1 MKIAKAVKFAAICA
15 ATIILCGCAN
25 KEPEIISRT
34 NYQDVNMPVRCEV
47 ELPPKPSFDETNPST
62 AGDVAAYYEEVE
74 RLLLL
79 CIGVKNE

>member
-1 MKIAKAVKFAAICA
+1 MKIAKVIEFVLICGLI
-15 ATIILCGCAN
+15 IILCGCAA

-34 NYQDVNMPVRCEV
+34 SYQDVNMPVRCNV
-47 ELPPKPSFDETNPST
+47 ELPPKPEFDENDPPT

>member
-1 MKIAKAVKFAAICA
+1 MKAVKFMLICA
-15 ATIILCGCAN
+15 VAAALCGCAA

-34 NYQDVNMPVRCEV
+34 SYQDVDMPVRCEV

-74 RLLLL
+74 RLLLMCTGKEL
-79 CIGVKNE
+79 Q